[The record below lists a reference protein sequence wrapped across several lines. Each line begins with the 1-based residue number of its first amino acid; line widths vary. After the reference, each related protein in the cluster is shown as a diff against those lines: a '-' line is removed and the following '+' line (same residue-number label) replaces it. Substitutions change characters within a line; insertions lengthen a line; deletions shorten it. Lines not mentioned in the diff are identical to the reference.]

1 MFGENTNYEAPHYAV
16 FSSFMFRALR
26 SVQTFTQKSTCCR
39 YMGLTLSYQSVYKD
53 GGTLRNGFAH
63 VILSALCNGV
73 ARHRVRAA
81 PLI

>member
-16 FSSFMFRALR
+16 FSSFMFHALCL
-26 SVQTFTQKSTCCR
+26 VQTFTLKSTCCR
-39 YMGLTLSYQSVYKD
+39 YMGLTLSCKGVYKR

-63 VILSALCNGV
+63 VICSALCNGV